1 MSQLIFE
8 ADDVRRVIKHSL
20 DSPAQGGK
28 TIGHDPETG
37 SALTEPVAAAA
48 VILACDEGVYL
59 MSNGQPRD
67 LLNEAS
73 PRSFAAY
80 ARGCNPFR
88 DREWRRNARELV
100 GGDDFS
106 CVLPW
111 VHDLKALLDA
121 GARTVAVNVGDGRVE
136 IADC

>member
-1 MSQLIFE
+1 MKQLIFD
-8 ADDVRRVIKHSL
+8 ADDVRRVVKHSL
-20 DSPAQGGK
+20 AAATQGGH

-37 SALTEPVAAAA
+37 TALTEPVAAAA
-48 VILACDEGVYL
+48 VILARDEGVYL

-80 ARGCNPFR
+80 AIGCHPFR
-88 DREWRRNARELV
+88 DHDWRTNARELV
-100 GGDDFS
+100 GDDDFS

-111 VHDLKALLDA
+111 AHDLKGLL
-121 GARTVAVNVGDGRVE
+121 TRVRGPS
-136 IADC
+136 C